1 MTISRIGVGLFSIAA
16 MALLLVLGVYFS
28 KFDGSL
34 SSDQNVWGTFG
45 DFVGGTL
52 NPILAFASLCAILL
66 TMKMQSDELKTST
79 DALRQ
84 QGKYLELQA
93 IENTFFSMLD
103 VYNKKVNSLEVDG
116 VVGRKAFVTAYK
128 ELYGKYEGDKIRYE
142 NQDEFEIVRHSYKR
156 FYSEY
161 KSSIQPVIT
170 LLNQIIDYTENSKS
184 SVSVMSYSDI
194 LRSVLNENEVLI
206 LFYHSLSID
215 GLDSLRN
222 LKETGVFDDINSE
235 KFLNPRSHEKFLE
248 L

>member
-1 MTISRIGVGLFSIAA
+1 MTVTKIGIGLFFIAA
-16 MALLLVLGVYFS
+16 LALVLVLGVYFS
-28 KFDGSL
+28 KFDGQL
-34 SSDQNVWGTFG
+34 SNDQGIWGTFG

-84 QGKYLELQA
+84 QGQYLELQA

-103 VYNKKVNSLEVDG
+103 VYNKKVNYLEIDG
-116 VVGRKAFVTAYK
+116 VVGREAFRAAYD
-128 ELYGKYEGDKIRYE
+128 ELLTKYKGDQIRYDD
-142 NQDEFEIVRHSYKR
+142 QDELEITRHSYKR

-161 KSSIQPVIT
+161 KSSIQPVLT
-170 LLNQIIDYTENSKS
+170 LLNQIIDYTEHSES
-184 SVSVMSYSDI
+184 SVSVMSYNDI
-194 LRSVLNENEVLI
+194 LRSVLNETEILI

-215 GLDSLRN
+215 GLESLRK
-222 LKETGVFDDINSE
+222 LKEFGMFNDINSE
-235 KFLNPRSHEKFLE
+235 NFLNPSSHEKLLE